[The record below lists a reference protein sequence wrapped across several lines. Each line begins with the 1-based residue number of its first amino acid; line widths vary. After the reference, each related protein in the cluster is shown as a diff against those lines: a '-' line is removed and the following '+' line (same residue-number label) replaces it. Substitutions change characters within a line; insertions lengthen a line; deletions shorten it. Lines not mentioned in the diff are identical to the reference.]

1 LRIQGIKNKNIGL
14 PSSPTPIKK
23 SKENSSREEELFKQ
37 NILDKSIGN
46 EERSQA
52 SLQQVSKH
60 SKTLTKR
67 RREWG
72 LPPKE
77 RGEGQRED
85 GQPKWQSPVKTV
97 KVGDVRYSIFSCVHF
112 SRANPLQEPLPR
124 STLQPHLLL

>member
-1 LRIQGIKNKNIGL
+1 MRSPGIKNKNIGL

-72 LPPKE
+72 APSQ
-77 RGEGQRED
+77 GEG
-85 GQPKWQSPVKTV
+85 
-97 KVGDVRYSIFSCVHF
+97 
-112 SRANPLQEPLPR
+112 
-124 STLQPHLLL
+124 